1 MKIEYHI
8 EKLEDMYFDVFFT
21 FKTRELDSKINFAL
35 IDNNIESFIEFVNKL
50 HSKLRN
56 LENIIYEI
64 VTILDQDDRIE
75 IKCVNDTITI
85 TYNFVNFHFKNIAQ
99 ILAIFVE
106 ISTYLNK
113 NLMDNSL

>member
-1 MKIEYHI
+1 MKIEHHI
-8 EKLEDMYFDVFFT
+8 EKIEDMYFDVFFT
-21 FKTRELDSKINFAL
+21 FKTQELESRINFAL
-35 IDNNIESFIEFVNKL
+35 IDNNIEKFIEFVNKI

-56 LENIIYEI
+56 LEYIPFEV

-75 IKCVNDTITI
+75 IKCVDDIITI

-106 ISTYLNK
+106 MAEYLQEN
-113 NLMDNSL
+113 M